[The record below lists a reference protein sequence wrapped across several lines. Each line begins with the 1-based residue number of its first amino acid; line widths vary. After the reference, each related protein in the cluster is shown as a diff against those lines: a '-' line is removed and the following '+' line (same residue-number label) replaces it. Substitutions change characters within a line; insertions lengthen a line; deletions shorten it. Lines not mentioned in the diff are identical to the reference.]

1 MKAKVIETGEI
12 IDVESLYSEIYS
24 QLDYNGKI
32 IAEYNDDDL
41 DFDFDKN
48 PLDEKTIYK
57 FNGEYKTAK
66 YPPKEDGYYM
76 TIRCGL
82 SGIYTL
88 LNEWKD
94 NKWQVKVLDASD
106 TIAYSKERISEETVN
121 EWAKKK
127 LEKYHNEQKQK
138 QNY

>member
-24 QLDYNGKI
+24 QLDCNGKI

-94 NKWQVKVLDASD
+94 NKWQVKILDASD
-106 TIAYSKERISEETVN
+106 TIAYSKERISEEIVN

-127 LEKYHNEQKQK
+127 LEKYHNELK
-138 QNY
+138 

>member
-1 MKAKVIETGEI
+1 
-12 IDVESLYSEIYS
+12 
-24 QLDYNGKI
+24 
-32 IAEYNDDDL
+32 
-41 DFDFDKN
+41 
-48 PLDEKTIYK
+48 
-57 FNGEYKTAK
+57 
-66 YPPKEDGYYM
+66 M

-121 EWAKKK
+121 AWAKKK
-127 LEKYHNEQKQK
+127 LENYYNESK
-138 QNY
+138 

>member
-24 QLDYNGKI
+24 QLDCNGKI

-127 LEKYHNEQKQK
+127 LEKYHNELK
-138 QNY
+138 